1 MSRRM
6 SLPALNAL
14 AAVTAVTALA
24 PGLAAANDRAFA
36 YTYESAT
43 LPEGAKEL
51 EFWTTGRYGREL
63 PAGDGDFRRYDQRIE
78 VEVGLT
84 DRLMGAFYMNA
95 ETVHTRDTGTGSALT
110 GVSAELKYRHLDAA
124 ADAVGLASYL
134 ELTGGPDEGEIE
146 AKLIVDKQLG
156 GALVAGNLVLEEEI
170 EDLGGENELEHK
182 FELDLGGAFEL
193 GEHVTLG
200 LELRGAGVVA
210 EGELEGIAIYAGPAL
225 GLRSKGAWM
234 VLGITPQLGAFGGES
249 SGFERD
255 LVHNEKAQ
263 GRLLVG
269 FDL

>member
-1 MSRRM
+1 MSRRT
-6 SLPALNAL
+6 ALTAL
-14 AAVTAVTALA
+14 TALTTLA

-51 EFWTTGRYGREL
+51 EFWTTGRYGRDL
-63 PAGDGDFRRYDQRIE
+63 GPKDGDFRRYDQRIE

-84 DRLMGAFYMNA
+84 DRLMGAFYVNA
-95 ETVHTRDTGTGSALT
+95 ETIHTRTTGTASVLT

-134 ELTGGPDEGEIE
+134 ELTGGPDEGEVE
-146 AKLIVDKQLG
+146 AKLIVDKQLDG
-156 GALVAGNLVLEEEI
+156 LLLASNLVLEEEV
-170 EDLGGENELEHK
+170 EDLGGENEIEHK

-200 LELRGAGVVA
+200 VEVRAAGVVA
-210 EGELEGIAIYAGPAL
+210 EGELEGIALFAGPAF
-225 GLRSKGAWM
+225 GLRSKAAWM
-234 VLGITPQLGAFGGES
+234 VLGITPQIGAFGGES